1 MEADGCIE
9 WSSQRNINDIDALV
23 EPMEPG
29 PEPEQEKTKLLDKIR
44 DVEKDLKFY
53 KSLFETHH
61 NSCLFNMRIKYL
73 KGEQVWVDPTR
84 DTCEYISNLDVDDD
98 IKGWLKPTKCER

>member
-1 MEADGCIE
+1 MEAGGCIE
-9 WSSQRNINDIDALV
+9 WSSQRHINDIDALV
-23 EPMEPG
+23 EPMERGPG
-29 PEPEQEKTKLLDKIR
+29 SEQEKNELRDKIR
-44 DVEKDLKFY
+44 DIERDLKLY
-53 KSLFETHH
+53 KSLFETHY